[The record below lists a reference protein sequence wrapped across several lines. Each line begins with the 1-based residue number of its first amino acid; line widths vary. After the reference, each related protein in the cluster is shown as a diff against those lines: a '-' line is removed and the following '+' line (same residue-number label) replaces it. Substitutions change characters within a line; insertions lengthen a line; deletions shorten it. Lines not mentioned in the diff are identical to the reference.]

1 VEKEVYEMEYN
12 YFVSLEESYQSS
24 CFVNPASLASL
35 AFPVFPAFLAF
46 LAIPAFLAFLAYP
59 VILAYL
65 VALA

>member
-12 YFVSLEESYQSS
+12 YFVSLEGSYQSS
-24 CFVNPASLASL
+24 CFVNPASLAFL
-35 AFPVFPAFLAF
+35 AIPAFLAF
-46 LAIPAFLAFLAYP
+46 LAIPASLVNLAYP